1 MRLLLVCSLLL
12 IIWAPAAAQN
22 NPSDIRFRLAQSYEK
37 SGDFESALGVYYE
50 LFEADSGNFML
61 IEALKRGNLQLKRH
75 EEVVSLI
82 HHSLTLNPSDI
93 GALAQLG
100 STYILMADEE
110 RAYEAWDRA
119 IAVEPT
125 GETTYRVVGSA
136 ITQSRLFEKA
146 IETYR
151 LARKNCKNP
160 SLFSSDIAY
169 LYGILLKYRESAEE
183 YLALLRQTPS
193 QLGYI
198 QSRLAGFVT
207 REEGL
212 RTTTGVVKRAVE
224 REDKNVEFRRLLAW
238 LYMEAKD
245 FGGAYEAYLGI
256 DRLVGANGRE
266 LFGFAERALREKS
279 YASAAKAYTGVIDSH
294 PEFPLMAN
302 ARFGLARSLEELDSV
317 GVTDDAPDR
326 IPFDGAISGYLKIIG
341 DYPRTEFAARSLY
354 RLAII
359 RHETLHDPAGAME
372 YLETISA
379 DYRTFLPTATQAR
392 LMLAEICIALDQ
404 RDRASKILAELAGNA
419 PYGTPHREKAAL
431 ELAELDFY
439 DGRYAE
445 ALEILSGLLQN
456 PLSDAANDAISMQV
470 LIHQNQ
476 KENPDILKRYAA
488 SQLLQRQKK
497 FTEALEILDG
507 ILTSEPDNALLD
519 LCAYR
524 KGEILSGL
532 ERPDEAIAAY
542 TGLFETY
549 PGSLLRD
556 RALFNVGIIYEEDKM
571 DTVKAVESY
580 QRILEKFPD
589 SIQANEARKRI
600 RDLRGDNI

>member
-1 MRLLLVCSLLL
+1 MRPLLVYSLLL
-12 IIWAPAAAQN
+12 IIWAPAPAQN

-37 SGDFESALGVYYE
+37 SGDFESALRVYYE

-100 STYILMADEE
+100 GTYILMAEEE

-136 ITQSRLFEKA
+136 MTQSRLFEKA

-151 LARKNCKNP
+151 LARKNCSNP
-160 SLFSSDIAY
+160 SLFISDIAY

-212 RTTTGVVKRAVE
+212 RTTTGVVKSAVE

-294 PEFPLMAN
+294 PEFPLMAK

-317 GVTDDAPDR
+317 VVTDDAPDR
-326 IPFDGAISGYLKIIG
+326 IPFDAALSGYLKIIG
-341 DYPRTEFAARSLY
+341 DYPRTEIAARSLY
-354 RLAII
+354 RLAVI

-372 YLETISA
+372 YLETIAA

-404 RDRASKILAELAGNA
+404 RDRASKILTELAGNA

-476 KENPDILKRYAA
+476 KENPDILKRYAG

-532 ERPDEAIAAY
+532 NRPDE
-542 TGLFETY
+542 
-549 PGSLLRD
+549 
-556 RALFNVGIIYEEDKM
+556 
-571 DTVKAVESY
+571 
-580 QRILEKFPD
+580 LEKFPD